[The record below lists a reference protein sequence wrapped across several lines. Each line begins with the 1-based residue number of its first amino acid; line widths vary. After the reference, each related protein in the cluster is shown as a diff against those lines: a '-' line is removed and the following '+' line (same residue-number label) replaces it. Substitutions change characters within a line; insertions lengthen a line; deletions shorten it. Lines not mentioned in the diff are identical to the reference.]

1 MTNRGRGGTF
11 DYIIVGAGSAGCV
24 LAERLSSEQEIRVL
38 VLEAG
43 LRDWSPH
50 IHMPGGII
58 KLMTGTK
65 YNWAY
70 QTAPQLHLGGRRLSL
85 PQGKGIGGSSSINGM
100 LYSRGNP
107 RDYDTWRQMGNS
119 GWGWDDVLPY
129 FVATE
134 NNSRLA
140 GPLHGQSGPL
150 HVTDPRSPHFLSRCF
165 VEAAVE
171 CGVPRNPDFNGVEQ
185 EGAGL
190 FQQTLRNGWRWSAA
204 RAFLDPARKRSN
216 VTIRSSVTVS
226 RVVVEHGRATGVEV
240 LDQAGSK
247 TTYRAER
254 EVVVASGAI
263 GSPKLLLLSG
273 IGPADELASV
283 GVKVVHDLPGVGK
296 NLHDHP
302 DITILYEVRGARTY
316 DGQDAFLPSMKNG
329 LEFLLFR
336 TGPVSGSPCQ
346 ASAYVRSDPALD
358 TVDISEHFLP
368 VGVVNQGGTRLSGN
382 HMTLNANCMRP
393 RSRGAIC
400 LDSNDPLK
408 PPLIDPNYLA
418 DPHDVRVL
426 IECVRWGRRIMS
438 APSLAKYA
446 GAERFP
452 GKDIVSDV
460 DLEAYVRRN
469 VQTDYH
475 PVGACKMGSDSLAVV
490 DDQLKVRGIEGL
502 RVANSSIMPSI
513 ISGNTNAPTIVI
525 GAKAADLIRFGQ
537 HGAPKGAS
545 LAAAA
550 S

>member
-1 MTNRGRGGTF
+1 MTTRGGGTF

-24 LAERLSSEQEIRVL
+24 LAERLSAGRESRVL

-43 LRDWSPH
+43 LKDSSLH

-65 YNWAY
+65 YNWAFR
-70 QTAPQLHLGGRRLSL
+70 TVPQRHLGGRQLVL

-119 GWGWDDVLPY
+119 GWAWEDVLPY

-134 NNSRLA
+134 NNTRLA
-140 GPLHGQSGPL
+140 GPLHGQSGAL
-150 HVTDPRSPHFLSRCF
+150 HVTDPASPHFLSRCF

-171 CGVPRNPDFNGVEQ
+171 CGVPRNADFNGTEQ

-190 FQQTLRNGWRWSAA
+190 FQQTLRKSWRWSAA
-204 RAFLDPARKRSN
+204 RAFLDPARKRVN
-216 VTIRSSVTVS
+216 VTVLSSVTAS
-226 RVVVEHGRATGVEV
+226 RIIVERGRARGVEV
-240 LDQAGSK
+240 IDHARNK
-247 TTYRAER
+247 ITYRAER

-273 IGPADELASV
+273 IGPPDDLKSA
-283 GVKVVHDLPGVGK
+283 GVDVVHDLPGVGK

-302 DITILYEVRGARTY
+302 DITILYEVKGARTY
-316 DGQDAFLPSMKNG
+316 DGQDAFLPAMKNG
-329 LEFLLFR
+329 LEFLLFG

-346 ASAYVRSDPALD
+346 ASAYVRSDPAIES
-358 TVDISEHFLP
+358 VDISEHFLP

-382 HMTLNANCMRP
+382 HMTLNANSMRP
-393 RSRGAIC
+393 RSRGEIRLA
-400 LDSNDPLK
+400 SSDPLE
-408 PPLIDPNYLA
+408 PPLVDPNYLA
-418 DPHDVRVL
+418 DQYDVRVL

-452 GKDIVSDV
+452 GKDIVSDA
-460 DLEAYVRRN
+460 DLEAYIRRN

-475 PVGACKMGSDSLAVV
+475 LVGACKMGSDSFAVV
-490 DDQLKVRGIEGL
+490 DDQLKVRGVEGL
-502 RVANSSIMPSI
+502 RVADSSIMPSI

-525 GAKAADLIRFGQ
+525 GAKAADLILRGR
-537 HGAPKGAS
+537 HAAPAGAS
-545 LAAAA
+545 LAAA

>member
-1 MTNRGRGGTF
+1 MTAKAGGQF
-11 DYIIVGAGSAGCV
+11 DYIVVGAGSAGCV
-24 LAERLSSEQEIRVL
+24 LAERLSADPELRVL

-43 LRDWSPH
+43 LKDWSPH

-65 YNWAY
+65 YNWAFK
-70 QTAPQLHLGGRRLSL
+70 TTPQRHLGGRVLSL

-134 NNSRLA
+134 NNSRLG

-150 HVTDPRSPHFLSRCF
+150 HVTDPASPHFLSRCF
-165 VEAAVE
+165 IEAAVE
-171 CGVPRNPDFNGVEQ
+171 CGVPRNVDFNGSEQ

-204 RAFLDPARKRSN
+204 RAFLDPANKRSN
-216 VTIRSSVTVS
+216 VEIRSSVTVS
-226 RVVVEHGRATGVEV
+226 RIIIERGRATGVEIV
-240 LDQAGSK
+240 DQARNK

-273 IGPADELASV
+273 IGPADQLKSA
-283 GVKVVHDLPGVGK
+283 GVNVVHDLPGVGK

-302 DITILYEVRGARTY
+302 DITILYEVKGARTY
-316 DGQDAFLPSMKNG
+316 DGQDAFLPSLKNG
-329 LEFLLFR
+329 LEFLFFR

-346 ASAYVRSDPALD
+346 ASAYVRSDP
-358 TVDISEHFLP
+358 TMEIVDISEHFLP

-382 HMTLNANCMRP
+382 HMTLNANSMRP
-393 RSRGAIC
+393 RSRGEIRLA
-400 LDSNDPLK
+400 SSDPFQ

-418 DPHDVRVL
+418 DPYDVRVL
-426 IECVRWGRRIMS
+426 IECVRWGRRLMR

-452 GKDIVSDV
+452 GKDIVSDA
-460 DLEAYVRRN
+460 DLEAYIRRN

-490 DDQLKVRGIEGL
+490 DNQLKVRGVEGL
-502 RVANSSIMPSI
+502 RVADSSIMPSI

-525 GAKAADLIRFGQ
+525 GAKAADLIRNGR
-537 HGAPKGAS
+537 HAAPTGAS
-545 LAAAA
+545 LAAG